1 MRIGSIHCLVV
12 AMLALPTLTAQVRD
26 SRTTSEPGITRR
38 LVIGQGTVQV
48 VRSTY
53 EPGAVEP
60 RGPHPFDV
68 VIVPLSQGNMDAKI
82 AGKSVEWRAGEAIFI
97 PRGIEH
103 HIANVG
109 KTPLDFVSIRIPQ
122 SSLPGEG

>member
-1 MRIGSIHCLVV
+1 MRKVSIAYLVV
-12 AMLALPTLTAQVRD
+12 TLLVLTTLTAQVRD
-26 SRTTSEPGITRR
+26 SRTTSGPGITRR
-38 LVIGQGTVQV
+38 LVIDQKSVQV

-68 VIVPLSQGNMDAKI
+68 VIVPLSQGNMAVKI
-82 AGKSVEWRAGEAIFI
+82 AGKSAKWAIGEPIFI

-103 HIANVG
+103 DIANAG
-109 KTPLDFVSIRIPQ
+109 KTPLDFVSIRIP
-122 SSLPGEG
+122 